1 MTQTAPPPLPPKPPS
16 RQDRVSLRTY
26 ARLFRRD
33 ILSAQPAR
41 LYGAWMAVFRT
52 PFFRSFLIN
61 DPKLVDMVLKKSLK
75 IFPNRTASMKVCAR
89 CWEAPFLSP
98 TVELGA
104 GSGGSL
110 IPHLRGG
117 ACITALAPCG
127 PPPKGPPPVLPA
139 QQMRRSRSR
148 WR

>member
-1 MTQTAPPPLPPKPPS
+1 MTQVTPQPLPPKPPS

-61 DPKLVDMVLKKSLK
+61 DPKLVDMVLKKK
-75 IFPNRTASMKVCAR
+75 PEDFPKSDRINEGLR
-89 CWEAPFLSP
+89 PL
-98 TVELGA
+98 L
-104 GSGGSL
+104 GGSVFVTNGATWRRQRR
-110 IPHLRGG
+110 IIDPAFEGG
-117 ACITALAPCG
+117 ACTTALAPCG
-127 PPPKGPPPVLPA
+127 PPPKRPPPVLPA

-148 WR
+148 RR